1 MRGFDL
7 NRKGG
12 IPLYVQVRETL
23 RRELDR
29 MPDGEPVPTEAEI
42 ERRFGVSRITV
53 RRALEDLASEGLLV
67 RRPGKGTFVR
77 KPKYTHELN
86 AITSWTEQIR
96 AAGYEPSTEHIATE
110 AITPPEHVAEAL
122 QMAEGQVVLLKRLRL
137 ADAEPISL
145 MVHYLPER
153 LVPGL
158 SESGLHGES
167 LYESLEERYGLVPA
181 VATDTV
187 QTREATREEAGL
199 LRTRLGEPMIFV
211 TRVSYLEDGSPLEFV
226 TVASRGDRYRYRV
239 SLSGRVP
246 YFGPTTQNAVLDGR
260 DG

>member
-1 MRGFDL
+1 VKGIEL
-7 NRKGG
+7 NRKSG
-12 IPLYVQVRETL
+12 IPLYVQIREII
-23 RRELDR
+23 RKELDR
-29 MPDGEPVPTEAEI
+29 MLDGEPVSTEADI

-53 RRALEDLASEGLLV
+53 RRALEDLTSEGLLV

-110 AITPPEHVAEAL
+110 AIAPPEHVAGAL
-122 QMAEGQVVLLKRLRL
+122 QLAEGRVVLLKRLRL

-145 MVHYLPER
+145 MVHYLPEK

-158 SESGLHGES
+158 AESGLHGES
-167 LYESLEERYGLVPA
+167 LYESLEERYGLIPA

-187 QTREATREEAGL
+187 QTREATMEEAGL
-199 LRTRLGEPMIFV
+199 LRTRPGEPMLFV

-246 YFGPTTQNAVLDGR
+246 SFGPAMQNAVLDGR
-260 DG
+260 NG